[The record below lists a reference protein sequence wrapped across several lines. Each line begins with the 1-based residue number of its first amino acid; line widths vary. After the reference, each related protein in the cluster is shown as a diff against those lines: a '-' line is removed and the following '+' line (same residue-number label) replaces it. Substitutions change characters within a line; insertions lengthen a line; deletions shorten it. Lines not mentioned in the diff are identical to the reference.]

1 MCKMLIFFK
10 HQLKEQLRSPFWQK
24 SLWLNLL
31 LAFFGLYMT
40 ISIAFLGYF
49 ADVILM
55 NAFPDRDPVEVWL
68 KLVFYLLLF
77 DMLFRILF
85 IKIPVLSIRPYL
97 VLPVKR
103 QMLWHYPLI
112 KSIPTF
118 YNLIPMLLIL
128 PFFIKVIC
136 VRFPGYFC
144 FSWLLTISCLF
155 GANIFLNFF
164 LKKLFVKKPIWVLL
178 IFTLVL
184 VSFILDVRGTVNI
197 AGYFLKA
204 FLFMTE
210 TPGLFMVPALYLAF
224 SYYLGYIM
232 LKKNRYPET
241 ESSRQSQHTG
251 NFSFRMRYG
260 ETGNLLLNEIKLI
273 LRNMRPKSMLLI
285 CLFMIVYAWY
295 AYSHSFGKTSLAQA
309 IILGFLITGVFPMC
323 YGQFCFQWEGCF
335 FDSYLSNKI
344 SILNY
349 LRSKYLLFA
358 LGGLLTYLL
367 TLPFMLGGAVIG
379 TVNLVMLIYNTGI
392 TSVIVLFIAT
402 FNTTSIDL
410 GKSQFMNYQGQSL
423 IQWVMWIPVFGLPA
437 LIFLIAWLCGISDY
451 AVWLFGGMGVVS
463 IVFHSYLLKIVANQL
478 IRRKYKMA
486 SGFRQI

>member
-1 MCKMLIFFK
+1 
-10 HQLKEQLRSPFWQK
+10 
-24 SLWLNLL
+24 
-31 LAFFGLYMT
+31 MT

-55 NAFPDRDPVEVWL
+55 NAFPDRDPVEVFL
-68 KLVFYLLLF
+68 RLIFYLLLF
-77 DMLFRILF
+77 DILFRILF

-97 VLPVKR
+97 VLPVKKQR
-103 QMLWHYPLI
+103 LWHYPLI

-118 YNLIPMLLIL
+118 YNLIPMLMIL
-128 PFFIKVIC
+128 PFFAKVIF
-136 VRFPGYFC
+136 VNYPGYYC

-164 LKKLFVKKPIWVLL
+164 LKKLFVKKPFLVLL

-184 VSFILDVRGTVNI
+184 VSFILDIRGTIDI

-210 TPGLFMVPALYLAF
+210 TPGLFVLPALYLVF
-224 SYYLGYIM
+224 SYYLGYII

-241 ESSRQSQHTG
+241 ESSRQLQHIS

-273 LRNMRPKSMLLI
+273 LRNTRPRSMLLI
-285 CLFMIVYAWY
+285 CLFMVVYAWY
-295 AYSHSFGKTSLAQA
+295 AYSHSFGKNSPVAA
-309 IILGFLITGVFPMC
+309 ILLGFIVTGVFPMC
-323 YGQFCFQWEGCF
+323 YGQYCFQWEGCF

-349 LRSKYLLFA
+349 LKSKYLLFA

-367 TLPFMLGGAVIG
+367 TLPFMVGGAFIG

-392 TSVIVLFIAT
+392 TSVIILFMST
-402 FNTTSIDL
+402 FNKTSLKL
-410 GKSQFMNYQGQSL
+410 GESLFMNYQGQSL
-423 IQWVMWIPVFGLPA
+423 AQWIICIPVFGFPA
-437 LIFLIAWLCGISDY
+437 LIVLIAWLCGISGQV
-451 AVWLFGGMGVVS
+451 VWLFGGIGITG
-463 IVFHSYLLKIVANQL
+463 IVFHSYLLKVVANQF